1 PWRSRRLG
9 SDYPAASS
17 STIRTVCEA
26 TAMKLQDGYDAPGRA
41 RGPGHA
47 GVSLPQNGAWVPRP
61 WCRGADRAWWS
72 DWSSKPAGV
81 RMDLGRFDSY
91 TLPPR
96 PVHLLCRTAATR
108 LRRPYRSLARYHS
121 DHPLHPVALPLR

>member
-1 PWRSRRLG
+1 
-9 SDYPAASS
+9 
-17 STIRTVCEA
+17 
-26 TAMKLQDGYDAPGRA
+26 MKVQDGYDAPGRHVT
-41 RGPGHA
+41 RVTP
-47 GVSLPQNGAWVPRP
+47 VSLPQNGAWVPRP

-96 PVHLLCRTAATR
+96 PVHFVSHRCDTAAPN
-108 LRRPYRSLARYHS
+108 LPQSRSLPQRPSTASRGTTLAMKPVGSRGVSRAPVFARS
-121 DHPLHPVALPLR
+121 